1 MTRNDKKQQSYI
13 ASWLVHHSN
22 IYFNLYFMRE
32 LWLFQTLVI
41 SQLMHTGSLNVLF
54 SAQTQIQNANS
65 QTHPHSSNEGLPAPH
80 CYISPSPLA
89 CFTNINTP
97 TPPNTTHF
105 FIYIHPLQHL
115 STTLHFISTRDVAG
129 AHVLLLVSLV
139 LQEGTVSCNLYAWL
153 TLLFLIEKLNNITF
167 LY

>member
-1 MTRNDKKQQSYI
+1 M
-13 ASWLVHHSN
+13 A
-22 IYFNLYFMRE
+22 
-32 LWLFQTLVI
+32 I
-41 SQLMHTGSLNVLF
+41 SSISDTVSHIMQTGSFNVLF

-65 QTHPHSSNEGLPAPH
+65 QTHPQSSNEGLPAPH

-115 STTLHFISTRDVAG
+115 TTTLHFISTPDVARTTSSSSFHSYCKR
-129 AHVLLLVSLV
+129 ARFPTIVKHD
-139 LQEGTVSCNLYAWL
+139 
-153 TLLFLIEKLNNITF
+153 
-167 LY
+167 